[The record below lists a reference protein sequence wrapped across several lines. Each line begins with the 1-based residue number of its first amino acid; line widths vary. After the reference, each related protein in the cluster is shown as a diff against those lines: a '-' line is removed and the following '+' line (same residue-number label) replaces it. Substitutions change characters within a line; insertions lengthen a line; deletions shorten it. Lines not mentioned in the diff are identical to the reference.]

1 MQRKD
6 DPESFAEKKIGM
18 PREYAKKVGNR
29 IWPKK
34 FDGCNK
40 SNRSVEIDD
49 LDLDLTHIYFFHSE
63 VKTGGFL
70 GIFCLSMLAL
80 LEVLLT
86 ASPTESRALR
96 TLAKSKIEKS
106 TGKIGLGQSFR
117 KFRS

>member
-1 MQRKD
+1 MHRKD
-6 DPESFAEKKIGM
+6 DPESLARKKDKNAKGICGEGREIGCG
-18 PREYAKKVGNR
+18 R
-29 IWPKK
+29 KK

-96 TLAKSKIEKS
+96 TLATS
-106 TGKIGLGQSFR
+106 
-117 KFRS
+117 